1 MIQMSSCY
9 IKQVKQSM
17 VFFPKSKKREDW
29 QMFSAFILCFY
40 ESYAVQRFF
49 WNVMCSFIFHLV
61 GCLTRNI
68 YRALCFSLAA
78 SKLVTSLSFLTLYSG
93 SIPFLSMQSFFCCFF
108 SFPLYLNICFFVIL
122 NSFYFIFIYFN
133 KKDFFQRMYFYFS
146 SCFIF
151 FVC

>member
-1 MIQMSSCY
+1 
-9 IKQVKQSM
+9 
-17 VFFPKSKKREDW
+17 
-29 QMFSAFILCFY
+29 MFSVFILCFY

-78 SKLVTSLSFLTLYSG
+78 SKLVTSLSFSH
-93 SIPFLSMQSFFCCFF
+93 SIQGRYHFFLCSHFLSVF

-133 KKDFFQRMYFYFS
+133 KQDFFRE
-146 SCFIF
+146 CIFISLHF
-151 FVC
+151 